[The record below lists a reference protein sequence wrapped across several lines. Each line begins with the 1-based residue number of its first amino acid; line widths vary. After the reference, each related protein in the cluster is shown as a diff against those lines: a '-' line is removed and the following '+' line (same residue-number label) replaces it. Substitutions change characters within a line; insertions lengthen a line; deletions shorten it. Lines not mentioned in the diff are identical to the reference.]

1 MARIFSN
8 PHMARAMDAEEEY
21 RNKAKRE
28 EHKPEAE
35 PAMHGKHP
43 EIAVIEI
50 HPHGDGTHHAVI
62 RSHSGETRESDHPSL
77 HHAAKHIAEALGEPE
92 VMPSEPAAGIERNA
106 LGAGKMSPAA
116 ALGMGAV

>member
-1 MARIFSN
+1 MAREFAN
-8 PHMARAMDAEEEY
+8 KQLARGMDAEEAY
-21 RNKAKRE
+21 RDKAKRE

-77 HHAAKHIAEALGEPE
+77 HHAMKHVAEALGEPE
-92 VMPSEPAAGIERNA
+92 VMPDEPAGGIERNA
-106 LGAGKMSPAA
+106 LGAGRMSPAA
-116 ALGMGAV
+116 ALGIGTV